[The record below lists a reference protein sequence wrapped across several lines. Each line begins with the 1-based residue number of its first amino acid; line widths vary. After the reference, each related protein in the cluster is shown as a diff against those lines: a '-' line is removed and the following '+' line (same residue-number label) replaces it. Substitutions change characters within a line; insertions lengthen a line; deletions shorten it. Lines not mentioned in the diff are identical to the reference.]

1 MSTTVEK
8 RTISLSSEQAAYI
21 DAKVRNGDYASAS
34 EVVRAG
40 LRALHERD
48 AAIEQWLRTE
58 VASAYDAMKAHPD
71 RAIPLDAA
79 FARLR
84 DRHVHKK
91 ARGKV

>member
-1 MSTTVEK
+1 MPATIEK

-40 LRALHERD
+40 LRALRERD
-48 AAIEQWLRTE
+48 AAIEQWLHTE
-58 VASAYDAMKAHPD
+58 VAGAYDAMKANPD
-71 RAIPLDAA
+71 RAVPLDAA

-84 DRHVHKK
+84 DRHSHKR